1 MRYNEGKIRFNRG
14 RVGTELSQSA
24 LGAFANPNQSNF
36 ADGKPAQF
44 PKGVVKQME
53 TQFPVYRYQTLVIGS
68 GCAGFNAADWLWALG
83 CHDVAILTEGLNMGT
98 SRNTGSDK
106 QTYYKLSL
114 AGEDA
119 DSVMEMAKT
128 YREGGMNGDLAL
140 AEAAGSTKAFY
151 KLVNLGVPF
160 PCNEY
165 GEYVGYKTDHD
176 PRQRATSAGPLTSK
190 YMTQCLQRAVEKKEI
205 PIFDGMQAVQ
215 LVTTGGEAPRV
226 CGVLAV
232 DSRRS
237 GEDAMGLTL
246 FLCDNVIAAT
256 GGPAGVY
263 QNSVYPKSQT
273 GSTGMLLE
281 AGAWAS
287 NLQEWQYG
295 LASTGFRWNVS
306 GTYQQVLPRYVAVDE
321 RGNEREFLPDYFQ
334 SPRQALDC
342 VFLKG
347 YQWPFDVRKLDGSSA
362 IDLIVHHEVF
372 DLHHKVYLD
381 FRADPIGLEDGFDA
395 LGREAREYLENSGAL
410 LKTPIARLRRMNP
423 QAIELYRSHGIDL
436 EREMLEIS
444 VCAQHNNGGIQVDTD
459 WQTNV
464 RGLYAAGEAAGTFG
478 VYRPGGS
485 ALNSTQVGSMR
496 AAEHIA
502 RQGYFPREPEMDDAV
517 EAAAQSLLKTA
528 RLAHGRQ
535 GEVTHMQL
543 RRAMQRRMSQCA
555 AHIRSLPEIQELE
568 SETAVWLEHYAEAVP
583 LEDPAQLGGWCRTR
597 DILVTQ
603 RAVLSAMAQTLRQ
616 IGSRGSGLMEDPS
629 GDCVLPGLP
638 LRVRRPSQGALEEY
652 SVTRLAQSGFQT
664 QFYPIRPIPKAQSWF
679 ETVWEQYRRRTQGGG
694 VAAGR

>member
-1 MRYNEGKIRFNRG
+1 
-14 RVGTELSQSA
+14 
-24 LGAFANPNQSNF
+24 
-36 ADGKPAQF
+36 
-44 PKGVVKQME
+44 ME
-53 TQFPVYRYQTLVIGS
+53 IQFPVYRYKTLVIGS
-68 GCAGFNAADWLWALG
+68 GCAGFNAADWLYTLG

-128 YREGGMNGDLAL
+128 YCEGGMNGDLAL

-190 YMTQCLQRAVEKKEI
+190 YMTQCLQHAVQQKEI

-215 LVTTGGEAPRV
+215 LVTAGGEAPRV

-232 DSRRS
+232 DASRSR
-237 GEDAMGLTL
+237 EAAMGLTL
-246 FLCDNVIAAT
+246 FLCDSVIAAT

-273 GSTGMLLE
+273 GSTGMLLQ
-281 AGAWAS
+281 AGASAS

-295 LASTGFRWNVS
+295 LASIGFRWNVS

-321 RGNEREFLPDYFQ
+321 RGQEREFLPDYFK
-334 SPRQALDC
+334 SPQEALDC

-347 YQWPFDVRKLDGSSA
+347 YQWPFDVRKLDGSSR

-372 DLHHKVYLD
+372 DLHHQVFLD
-381 FRADPIGLEDGFDA
+381 FRTDPIGLEEGFGSLGEDA
-395 LGREAREYLENSGAL
+395 RTYLENSGAL
-410 LKTPIARLRRMNP
+410 LKTPIERLRRMNP

-436 EREMLEIS
+436 ERQMLEIS

-502 RQGYFPREPEMDDAV
+502 RQGYLPRLPEADGLV
-517 EAAAQSLLKTA
+517 EAAARSLLKTA
-528 RLAHGRQ
+528 RRALEHE
-535 GEVTHMQL
+535 GELTHMQL
-543 RRAMQRRMSQCA
+543 RGAMQSRMSQCA
-555 AHIRSLPEIQELE
+555 AHIRSLPAIRELE
-568 SETAVWLEHYAEAVP
+568 AEIASRLENYADIVP
-583 LEDPAQLGGWCRTR
+583 LEAPSQLGQWCRTR
-597 DILVTQ
+597 DILITQ
-603 RAVLSAMAQTLRQ
+603 RAVLNAMAQTLAQ
-616 IGSRGSGLMEDPS
+616 KGSRGSGLMEEES
-629 GDCVLPGLP
+629 GEEVAPGLP
-638 LRVRRPSQGALEEY
+638 LRVRRPEQGALEEY
-652 SVTRLAQSGFQT
+652 SVTRLTKSGCQT
-664 QFYPIRPIPKAQSWF
+664 RFYPLRPIPKAGYWF
-679 ETVWEQYRRRTQGGG
+679 ETVWEQFRRRTQGGG
-694 VAAGR
+694 MAR